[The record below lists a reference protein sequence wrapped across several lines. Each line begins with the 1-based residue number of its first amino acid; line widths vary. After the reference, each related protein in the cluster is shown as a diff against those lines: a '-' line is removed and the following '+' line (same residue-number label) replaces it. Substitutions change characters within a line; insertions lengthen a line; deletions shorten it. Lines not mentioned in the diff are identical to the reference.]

1 LCSAEALK
9 EVRAIERLSPN
20 GKHTNLIHILKHG
33 QFSEVYYIDM
43 EICEGNLED
52 YIKGNDRKMF
62 EAALFSRMDVGHL
75 AKATTIWN
83 IMEQIASGLCF
94 IHACGEVHR
103 DVKPR
108 NGNTPVPTL
117 VAKL

>member
-1 LCSAEALK
+1 
-9 EVRAIERLSPN
+9 
-20 GKHTNLIHILKHG
+20 
-33 QFSEVYYIDM
+33 M

-52 YIKGNDRKMF
+52 FIKGNDPQMF
-62 EAALFSRMDVGHL
+62 EAALNPLFSRTDVRHL
-75 AKATTIWN
+75 AKAATIWN

-108 NGNTPVPTL
+108 NGNTSVATV

>member
-1 LCSAEALK
+1 MSSADALK
-9 EVRAIERLSPN
+9 EVRAIESLSAN

-43 EICEGNLED
+43 EICEGNLEEF
-52 YIKGNDRKMF
+52 IKGNNPQMF
-62 EAALFSRMDVGHL
+62 EAALNPLFSRMDA
-75 AKATTIWN
+75 AKAVTIWN

-108 NGNTPVPTL
+108 NGNTPVATL